1 MVQECTFFCAAAA
14 VEAILGRG
22 KNKEAGA
29 PKTLLAT
36 SKSSWMINH
45 TNEPEV
51 LMVKPL

>member
-36 SKSSWMINH
+36 SKSNWMVIL
-45 TNEPEV
+45 PKISGV
-51 LMVKPL
+51 QK